1 MNAVFFLSLECVF
14 CNVLYP
20 SQVAD
25 LSMGD
30 LLLHCTVVWINAPAS
45 LVKGKKDPELAAF
58 GTSLIVLY
66 FIIIIT
72 VYKTKFL
79 LSA

>member
-1 MNAVFFLSLECVF
+1 MNAVFFLSLERVSY
-14 CNVLYP
+14 NVLYL

-58 GTSLIVLY
+58 GTIVLY
-66 FIIIIT
+66 FIIIIIT

>member
-1 MNAVFFLSLECVF
+1 MNAVIFLSLECVF
-14 CNVLYP
+14 YNVLHP
-20 SQVAD
+20 WQVAD

-58 GTSLIVLY
+58 GTSLTV
-66 FIIIIT
+66 FICI
-72 VYKTKFL
+72 L
-79 LSA
+79 LLL